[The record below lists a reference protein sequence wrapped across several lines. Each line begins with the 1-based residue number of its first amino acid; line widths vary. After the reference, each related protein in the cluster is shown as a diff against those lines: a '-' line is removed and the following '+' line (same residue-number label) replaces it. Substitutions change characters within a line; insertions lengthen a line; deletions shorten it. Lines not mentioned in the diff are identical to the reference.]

1 MKSASRRKAESA
13 EAELKQRVLHTLTKL
28 LDLDTQK
35 KAYDEMILIIKNMQ
49 TEHLPTLLTCV
60 IEATKESIRLFG
72 VVAYELQT
80 ELMPHI
86 PKVVATV
93 IKRFK
98 DSESSVQEAC
108 AEALGCIADM
118 AVPQNSTTAAINQ
131 LLVMPLMNVLA
142 EKNKLLQGTAALCLS
157 KVLPYVT
164 ELDSSMIKLINR
176 LLRYLESPTFEAKA
190 PLVAAITALIQVD
203 GEALLPHVDSLVGS
217 APAYGGQDDS
227 PGSGLLSVFGSHDWS
242 ARKSAAEAIKTLG
255 MLLGES
261 LPEEVVSTACA
272 GLEDFRFDK
281 VKPVREEVAE
291 ALKAHAEADIVVQ
304 APLRPKPKGP
314 RQEPEPPQHHHQTIS
329 GEDFDGDTAA
339 GIGAETPSET
349 EQMSSCPILAGG
361 DARSRLSRRAAEG
374 AAAAS
379 QRRAAVQE
387 PVPAAVFG
395 KLPAREKHRRL
406 TAEGGADQVLS
417 ELDRLQLELQAGA
430 PGGPKKREG
439 CQEGR
444 AGCIDGGQ
452 DRGPEMHG
460 HDTGTG
466 RWATDV
472 AKDGQHAGPSQ
483 PGRLFGAGR
492 PETPSGD
499 IRSGDE
505 GSAAYGG
512 VNARATDAGGTRE
525 SWSCAEMP
533 HAHHEGIGGA
543 TSSMN
548 PSFILDGHADVDVDS
563 LGLYGPE
570 WGLIAAHISSLQKQQ
585 AQMIGLMQDFDRTST
600 HALESIEGRVRRLEA
615 KMPQRQ
621 PPPTPSRIPKPPGA
635 ASQREDL
642 LPIGQQE
649 ERAARNAADD
659 FSLSAEGKEEYDTLV
674 ALEMEAEY
682 ATVLEAGDE
691 FRMMQLLRQ
700 SGPVALQLSGPTLT
714 ATMTLLLSLLSNGLY
729 TDITLSW
736 LEQLVLSPTEY
747 AIFSEV
753 IKMLESED
761 SLLPGGLELEVSMEF
776 TGTPSALDSGTSRP

>member
-60 IEATKESIRLFG
+60 IEATKVKKASARKESIRLFG

-291 ALKAHAEADIVVQ
+291 ALKHSSALV
-304 APLRPKPKGP
+304 LRN
-314 RQEPEPPQHHHQTIS
+314 
-329 GEDFDGDTAA
+329 
-339 GIGAETPSET
+339 
-349 EQMSSCPILAGG
+349 M
-361 DARSRLSRRAAEG
+361 RAMA
-374 AAAAS
+374 
-379 QRRAAVQE
+379 
-387 PVPAAVFG
+387 
-395 KLPAREKHRRL
+395 L
-406 TAEGGADQVLS
+406 TALAVC
-417 ELDRLQLELQAGA
+417 RGA
-430 PGGPKKREG
+430 PR
-439 CQEGR
+439 
-444 AGCIDGGQ
+444 
-452 DRGPEMHG
+452 
-460 HDTGTG
+460 
-466 RWATDV
+466 RWW
-472 AKDGQHAGPSQ
+472 Q
-483 PGRLFGAGR
+483 
-492 PETPSGD
+492 
-499 IRSGDE
+499 
-505 GSAAYGG
+505 
-512 VNARATDAGGTRE
+512 
-525 SWSCAEMP
+525 
-533 HAHHEGIGGA
+533 
-543 TSSMN
+543 
-548 PSFILDGHADVDVDS
+548 
-563 LGLYGPE
+563 
-570 WGLIAAHISSLQKQQ
+570 
-585 AQMIGLMQDFDRTST
+585 
-600 HALESIEGRVRRLEA
+600 
-615 KMPQRQ
+615 
-621 PPPTPSRIPKPPGA
+621 
-635 ASQREDL
+635 
-642 LPIGQQE
+642 
-649 ERAARNAADD
+649 
-659 FSLSAEGKEEYDTLV
+659 
-674 ALEMEAEY
+674 
-682 ATVLEAGDE
+682 
-691 FRMMQLLRQ
+691 
-700 SGPVALQLSGPTLT
+700 
-714 ATMTLLLSLLSNGLY
+714 
-729 TDITLSW
+729 
-736 LEQLVLSPTEY
+736 
-747 AIFSEV
+747 
-753 IKMLESED
+753 
-761 SLLPGGLELEVSMEF
+761 GGLWAMPMTMFL
-776 TGTPSALDSGTSRP
+776 